1 LTINTLILA
10 ARTQTTFFL
19 LINDDQSLAGSKVL
33 SFDWIGKKQHPMV
46 RQLYGIN
53 DTILP
58 DVQVWKQEIA
68 VAAELSND
76 DDQTYTSGKQ
86 D

>member
-1 LTINTLILA
+1 
-10 ARTQTTFFL
+10 
-19 LINDDQSLAGSKVL
+19 
-33 SFDWIGKKQHPMV
+33 MV